1 MEPARRSSPSR
12 ASARELAQA
21 APRKEEA
28 TFAAMGA
35 TEERVSMPETAEADG
50 GGEDDWRGE
59 PLTIESLCM
68 NCYQNVSCS
77 AAAAEL
83 VVNKC

>member
-1 MEPARRSSPSR
+1 
-12 ASARELAQA
+12 
-21 APRKEEA
+21 
-28 TFAAMGA
+28 MGA
-35 TEERVSMPETAEADG
+35 AEERVSMIAATEPEG

-77 AAAAEL
+77 AAASESVAVKAER
-83 VVNKC
+83 VQT